1 MAKIRVRIDEEV
13 DANYPAHVSMKVEA
27 TTTDGKRYILEPR
40 DPLGHNKKPM
50 QDKDIRTK
58 FLGVAEPVLGPARAS
73 RALERWWDLQHVS
86 NISGALALLNIKAG
100 VRGKKNP
107 LRKK

>member
-13 DANYPAHVSMKVEA
+13 NASYPAHVSMKVEA
-27 TTTDGKRYILEPR
+27 KTTSGKRYSFEPR

-50 QDKDIRTK
+50 QDNDIRTK

-86 NISGALALLNIKAG
+86 DISEALVLLNIKAG
-100 VRGKKNP
+100 
-107 LRKK
+107 